1 MMIKAICMWTNERF
15 VNLRYIPWYKFYLGR
30 VSKDFTKDEI
40 SEISLNSTV
49 YDFPVDQSAI
59 EKEDM
64 LKNIQEY
71 LIKRNNIK

>member
-1 MMIKAICMWTNERF
+1 MWTNERF
-15 VNLRYIPWYKFYLGR
+15 VNLRYIPWYKFYLRR
-30 VSKDFTKDEI
+30 VSKEFTKDEI

-49 YDFPVDQSAI
+49 YNFPVDQSAI

>member
-1 MMIKAICMWTNERF
+1 MWTNERF
-15 VNLRYIPWYKFYLGR
+15 VNLRYIPWYKVYLRR
-30 VSKDFTKDEI
+30 VSKEFTKDEI
-40 SEISLNSTV
+40 NEISLNSTV
-49 YDFPVDQSAI
+49 YKFPVDQSAI

>member
-1 MMIKAICMWTNERF
+1 MWTNERF
-15 VNLRYIPWYKFYLGR
+15 EVNLRYIPWHKFYLGR